1 MSLLHRSRATI
12 VIGSVL
18 LVVLLAGAS
27 TAQDKKLLGF
37 SARSAA
43 LQEELEGQV
52 LGAPSAARMDEY
64 HRVMTAEPHHAGTEA
79 NEKTGEYYAER
90 LREFG
95 FDEVIMN
102 RYEVLLPRPVKRRV
116 TLLEPERYE
125 LTLREPP
132 LAPDPDTRSEDVLPT
147 FHAYAADGDVTGDV
161 VYVNYGLPAD
171 YEVLDSLG
179 VSVKDKIVIAR
190 YGRSWRGIKPRLA
203 AERGAVGCLIYSDP
217 ADDGFVR
224 GDVLPEGQ
232 WRPEFGVQRGSVMDM
247 PTYPGDPQ
255 TPMRPSKPGVERIP
269 LDQVVTLQK
278 IPVLP
283 ISYGDAL
290 PILRNLEGE
299 VGVEDF
305 RGGLPI
311 TYHVGPGPARVRLQ
325 LESDWSVR
333 PIVNVIG
340 ILRGSEEPN
349 RWIMAGGHRDAWNFG
364 GRDPISGAVSL
375 LESGRVLGAL
385 ARQGLRPK
393 RSIVLAS
400 WDAEEYGLI
409 GSTEYGEEFAD
420 SLQDELVV
428 YLNRESYTA
437 GNFGASGVHSLQRF
451 INQVVGDVKMPQGD
465 RSVWESWAENAGAGR
480 IINSG
485 NSGQGGDDR
494 QVRIGALG
502 SGSDYTV
509 FLDHLGIAAMNIGF
523 SSGNGIYHSRYDTRW
538 FFTTHGDPGFAY
550 GERLADIVALFLL
563 RMANADVLPFDF
575 VGTAETIAR
584 YLDEL
589 EKEASERDLA
599 ESVDLGGLRSARA
612 QLEATAMVLNGEIER
627 LLETGA
633 AVQPG
638 HKEAMG
644 RLNDFLA
651 RAEQGFLRAEG
662 LPGRPW
668 YRHQV
673 YAPGFYTGYGVKTLP
688 GVREALEKSDAA
700 EANAMAFAFGESLGR
715 VRRTLLEA
723 IVVAA
728 GIE

>member
-385 ARQGLRPK
+385 ARQGLRTQC
-393 RSIVLAS
+393 SIVQAS
-400 WDAEEYGLI
+400 WDALEYGL
-409 GSTEYGEEFAD
+409 
-420 SLQDELVV
+420 
-428 YLNRESYTA
+428 
-437 GNFGASGVHSLQRF
+437 
-451 INQVVGDVKMPQGD
+451 
-465 RSVWESWAENAGAGR
+465 
-480 IINSG
+480 
-485 NSGQGGDDR
+485 
-494 QVRIGALG
+494 
-502 SGSDYTV
+502 
-509 FLDHLGIAAMNIGF
+509 
-523 SSGNGIYHSRYDTRW
+523 NG
-538 FFTTHGDPGFAY
+538 
-550 GERLADIVALFLL
+550 
-563 RMANADVLPFDF
+563 
-575 VGTAETIAR
+575 
-584 YLDEL
+584 
-589 EKEASERDLA
+589 
-599 ESVDLGGLRSARA
+599 
-612 QLEATAMVLNGEIER
+612 
-627 LLETGA
+627 
-633 AVQPG
+633 
-638 HKEAMG
+638 
-644 RLNDFLA
+644 
-651 RAEQGFLRAEG
+651 
-662 LPGRPW
+662 
-668 YRHQV
+668 
-673 YAPGFYTGYGVKTLP
+673 
-688 GVREALEKSDAA
+688 
-700 EANAMAFAFGESLGR
+700 
-715 VRRTLLEA
+715 
-723 IVVAA
+723 
-728 GIE
+728 